1 MLLINLHRF
10 FYSKN
15 RTRQKIFSSAA
26 EGVALSPNEDNELS
40 IFELEPTNLS
50 LKFLSF
56 SIKYKKIQ
64 ENWL

>member
-15 RTRQKIFSSAA
+15 RTRQKIFAA